1 MARKMKDSGIEC
13 IGEIPE
19 GWEVVPVR
27 SCFDEVRTKNT
38 DGQEQNALQFK
49 SGNIISKANF
59 NVNID
64 DYVADTITNYTV
76 VLPDTVMINGL
87 NLNYDF
93 KSLRVALVKEKGVI
107 TSAYLAIFPDR
118 KKIFPQYATYLFKGY
133 ETKMA
138 FHNMGAGI
146 RKTLGYKEFKNQPLL
161 LPSKEDQ
168 NKISAYLDSK
178 CSRIDIMLFKIRS
191 SIEEYKK
198 LKQAVI
204 TQAVT
209 KGVRGEREMKDSGV
223 EWIGAIPKDWE
234 IKRLK
239 SFCTIVDCKNR
250 TPDVFPDGKYTV
262 VRTTCIK
269 DCSFSYEGSYQTD
282 TTNFKAWTLKGQ
294 PHKGDIF
301 FTREAP
307 VGEAC
312 LVPNADNLCM
322 GQRVMFFRPED
333 NSDARYIMYS
343 IYGPLVREYIASKNS
358 GSTVGHLK
366 LGQVACIPIFYC
378 PPLEQ
383 KEIADYLDAK
393 CAEID
398 GLIAKKE
405 QLAKELESYKKSLIY
420 EVVTGKREV

>member
-1 MARKMKDSGIEC
+1 MLEMRKMKDSGIEW
-13 IGEIPE
+13 IGEVPERWEIQKLKYYATVTSGEILSKDEYVFSGDIPVI
-19 GWEVVPVR
+19 GSNGKIGTTYKSNNHSEVITTGRVGTIGTAQIVQ
-27 SCFDEVRTKNT
+27 DAWIT
-38 DGQEQNALQFK
+38 DNALIIK
-49 SGNIISKANF
+49 SHSISRPFLTYVIPNF
-59 NVNID
+59 
-64 DYVADTITNYTV
+64 
-76 VLPDTVMINGL
+76 
-87 NLNYDF
+87 DF
-93 KSLRVALVKEKGVI
+93 KFMLSGTAQPLI
-107 TSAYLAIFPDR
+107 T
-118 KKIFPQYATYLFKGY
+118 ATKL
-133 ETKMA
+133 
-138 FHNMGAGI
+138 
-146 RKTLGYKEFKNQPLL
+146 KNQYIPV
-161 LPSKEDQ
+161 PSSEVQDKLVQ
-168 NKISAYLDSK
+168 YLNTQIFNLSHLISQV
-178 CSRIDIMLFKIRS
+178 CS
-191 SIEEYKK
+191 SIELYKK

-398 GLIAKKE
+398 GLVAKKE
-405 QLAKELESYKKSLIY
+405 QLVKELESYKKSLIY

>member
-1 MARKMKDSGIEC
+1 MKDSGIEW
-13 IGEIPE
+13 IGEVPERWEIQKLKYYATVTSGEILSKDEYVFSGDIPVI
-19 GWEVVPVR
+19 GSNGKIGTTYKSNNHSEVITTGRVGTIGTAQIVQ
-27 SCFDEVRTKNT
+27 DAWIT
-38 DGQEQNALQFK
+38 DNALIIK
-49 SGNIISKANF
+49 SHSISRPFLTYVIPNF
-59 NVNID
+59 
-64 DYVADTITNYTV
+64 
-76 VLPDTVMINGL
+76 
-87 NLNYDF
+87 DF
-93 KSLRVALVKEKGVI
+93 KFMLSGTAQPLI
-107 TSAYLAIFPDR
+107 T
-118 KKIFPQYATYLFKGY
+118 ATKL
-133 ETKMA
+133 
-138 FHNMGAGI
+138 
-146 RKTLGYKEFKNQPLL
+146 KNQYIPV
-161 LPSKEDQ
+161 PSSEVQDKLVQ
-168 NKISAYLDSK
+168 YLNTQIFNLSHLISQV
-178 CSRIDIMLFKIRS
+178 CS
-191 SIEEYKK
+191 SIELYKK

-398 GLIAKKE
+398 GLVAKKE
-405 QLAKELESYKKSLIY
+405 QLVKELESYKKSLIY